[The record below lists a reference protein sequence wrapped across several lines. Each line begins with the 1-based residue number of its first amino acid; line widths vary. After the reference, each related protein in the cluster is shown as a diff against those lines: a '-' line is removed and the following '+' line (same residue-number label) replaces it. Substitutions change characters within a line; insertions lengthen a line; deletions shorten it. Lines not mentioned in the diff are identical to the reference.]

1 MISQA
6 GVGAVARAA
15 GREGVAPVAA
25 LLVLSPVIGEV
36 LSGAT
41 RLSFIFVLVS
51 EIMVWGCG
59 ALLIREAVR
68 RWKGGWT
75 SVLLLGFGLAI
86 AEEFIIQQ
94 TSIAPLPFVPPP
106 GYGRLWGVNWPYF
119 VFMLGYEAIW
129 IVVVPIQVT
138 EMIFPERRDQPWL
151 SPRGLVLSSVVFVV
165 GSFIAWYLWTQMA
178 RPNVFHVPAYDPPAG
193 TVLLGFL
200 AIAFLAGCAFAVRRS
215 GPVRSA
221 RRSVPPWVAALAAL
235 LLGFPWYLLMVVV
248 FAPGV
253 TLALWIP
260 MALACAWGALAFVVV
275 RWLSAGAAWDDPH
288 RWAIS
293 LGALL
298 VCMIA
303 GFLGAAS
310 WSRLD
315 TIAKAIM
322 NVAAVAGML
331 VLRSRIVRRQEAG
344 RRNESVTPGS
354 RNVPRRSTAASTLS

>member
-1 MISQA
+1 MSSQA
-6 GVGAVARAA
+6 DA
-15 GREGVAPVAA
+15 GSLPAMSVERGSLAPVAT

-75 SVLLLGFGLAI
+75 SVLLLGLGLAI

-94 TSIAPLPFVPPP
+94 TSIAPLPFLPAPAAYWRV
-106 GYGRLWGVNWPYF
+106 WGVNWPYLA
-119 VFMLGYEAIW
+119 FMLGYEAVW
-129 IVVVPIQVT
+129 IVLVPIQVT
-138 EMIFPERRDQPWL
+138 ELIFPERRDEPWL
-151 SPRGLVLSSVVFVV
+151 RPRGLAVSSVAFVV

-178 RPNVFHVPAYDPPAG
+178 RPNVFHVPAYDPPAV

-200 AIAFLAGCAFAVRRS
+200 AIVLLAGWAYAVRRS
-215 GPVRSA
+215 GPVPAA
-221 RRSVPPWVAALAAL
+221 RRALPPWVVALAAL
-235 LLGFPWYLLMVVV
+235 LLGFPWYFLMVVV
-248 FAPGV
+248 FAPGL

-260 MALACAWGALAFVVV
+260 MVLACVWGALGFGVV
-275 RWLSAGAAWDDPH
+275 RWLSSGAGWEDRH
-288 RWAIS
+288 RWALS

-303 GFLGAAS
+303 GFLGAGS

-315 TIAKAIM
+315 TIAKAVM
-322 NVAAVAGML
+322 NVIAVAFML
-331 VLRSRIVRRQEAG
+331 VLRARIARR
-344 RRNESVTPGS
+344 
-354 RNVPRRSTAASTLS
+354 

>member
-1 MISQA
+1 MSSQA
-6 GVGAVARAA
+6 GVGTLPARAG
-15 GREGVAPVAA
+15 GRESVAPVVA

-59 ALLIREAVR
+59 ALIIREAVR
-68 RWKGGWT
+68 RWKRGWT

-119 VFMLGYEAIW
+119 AFMLGYEAVW
-129 IVVVPIQVT
+129 IVLVPIQVT
-138 EMIFPERRDQPWL
+138 ELVFPERRDEPWL
-151 SPRGLVLSSVVFVV
+151 RARGLVLSCVVFVL
-165 GSFIAWYLWTQMA
+165 GSFVAWYLWTQMA
-178 RPNVFHVPAYDPPAG
+178 RPNVFHVPAYDPPAVTILLG
-193 TVLLGFL
+193 VLAIVLLTVG
-200 AIAFLAGCAFAVRRS
+200 AHAARGS
-215 GPVRSA
+215 GPSPSA
-221 RRSVPPWVAALAAL
+221 RRAAPPWVVALAAL
-235 LLGFPWYLLMVVV
+235 LLGFPWYFLMVVV
-248 FAPGV
+248 FAPGL

-260 MALACAWGALAFVVV
+260 MVLACVWGALAFGVVQ
-275 RWLSAGAAWDDPH
+275 WMSAGAGWNDRH
-288 RWAIS
+288 RWALC

-315 TIAKAIM
+315 TIAKAVM
-322 NVAAVAGML
+322 NVVAVAGML
-331 VLRSRIVRRQEAG
+331 VLRARIARR
-344 RRNESVTPGS
+344 
-354 RNVPRRSTAASTLS
+354 

>member
-1 MISQA
+1 MSSQA
-6 GVGAVARAA
+6 GVGTLPARTT
-15 GREGVAPVAA
+15 GRESVAPVVA

-59 ALLIREAVR
+59 ALIIREVVR

-119 VFMLGYEAIW
+119 AFMLGYEAVW
-129 IVVVPIQVT
+129 IVLVPVQVT
-138 EMIFPERRDQPWL
+138 ELIFPERRDEPWL
-151 SPRGLVLSSVVFVV
+151 GARGLVLSSVVFVV
-165 GSFIAWYLWTQMA
+165 GSFFAWYLWTQMA
-178 RPNVFHVPAYDPPAG
+178 RPNVFHVPAYDPPAVTILLG
-193 TVLLGFL
+193 LLAIVLLTVG
-200 AIAFLAGCAFAVRRS
+200 AYAARGS
-215 GPVRSA
+215 GPSPSRG
-221 RRSVPPWVAALAAL
+221 RSVPPWVVGLAAL
-235 LLGFPWYLLMVVV
+235 LLGFPWYFLMVVV
-248 FAPGV
+248 FAPGL

-260 MALACAWGALAFVVV
+260 MVLACVWGAVAFGVV
-275 RWLSAGAAWDDPH
+275 RWLSAGDGWSDRH
-288 RWAIS
+288 RWTLC

-303 GFLGAAS
+303 GFLGAGS

-315 TIAKAIM
+315 TIAKAVM
-322 NVAAVAGML
+322 NVVAVAGML
-331 VLRSRIVRRQEAG
+331 VLRARIARR
-344 RRNESVTPGS
+344 
-354 RNVPRRSTAASTLS
+354 